1 MLEAFR
7 PSHRARQTP
16 AVGLAILS
24 LLSGPVFARINWV
37 SKSSTMGDLPAPN
50 EGNEQT
56 CCVVCDIDRDGVDD
70 FVVGERTKA
79 PSVVWYKYNGK
90 GWDKRV
96 IDAGLLHPEA
106 GGDAY
111 DIDKD
116 GDLDILLKPYH
127 HRAPRIDILLN
138 AGPLKASSGPG

>member
-1 MLEAFR
+1 MFGEIWH
-7 PSHRARQTP
+7 PRQAPHAWAMVIAVTLLLYAP
-16 AVGLAILS
+16 A
-24 LLSGPVFARINWV
+24 FARVNWALR
-37 SKSSTMGDLPAPN
+37 SSTTGDLPTPN
-50 EGNEQT
+50 EGSEQT

-116 GDLDILLKPYH
+116 GDLDLLLKPYH

-138 AGPLKASSGPG
+138 AGPVKASSGPG